1 MINNEDYTTVQS
13 FDTIYEVQAKI
24 FHNEAM

>member
-1 MINNEDYTTVQS
+1 MMNNKDHVTVQT

-24 FHNEAM
+24 FHPEAL